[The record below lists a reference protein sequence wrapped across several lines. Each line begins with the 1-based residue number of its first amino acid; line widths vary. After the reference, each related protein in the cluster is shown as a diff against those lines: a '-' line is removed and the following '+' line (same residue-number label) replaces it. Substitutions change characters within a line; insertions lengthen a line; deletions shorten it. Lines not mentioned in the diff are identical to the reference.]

1 MRTSSLL
8 GILAFFGL
16 VGGISLLSEKLEN
29 PKQNVKKEVQITA
42 RCPISVLR
50 LKEQGSNLA
59 YKIEHT
65 GIEGVPSDPYSK
77 SEGYTHDIEIEYT
90 NARVRHSVT
99 GGIKFYDGGANQ
111 GSRKIPLYFEV
122 RTPDYGKPK
131 SITITDRESKKT
143 YSALESSS
151 LTE

>member
-1 MRTSSLL
+1 MKTSAWL
-8 GILAFFGL
+8 GILAFLGL
-16 VGGISLLSEKLEN
+16 IGGISLLPERPET
-29 PKQNVKKEVQITA
+29 PKQVKKEIQVKETSY
-42 RCPISVLR
+42 PISVLK
-50 LKEQGSNLA
+50 LKKQGDNFV
-59 YKIEHT
+59 Y
-65 GIEGVPSDPYSK
+65 GIEYTSITGVPSDPYSK